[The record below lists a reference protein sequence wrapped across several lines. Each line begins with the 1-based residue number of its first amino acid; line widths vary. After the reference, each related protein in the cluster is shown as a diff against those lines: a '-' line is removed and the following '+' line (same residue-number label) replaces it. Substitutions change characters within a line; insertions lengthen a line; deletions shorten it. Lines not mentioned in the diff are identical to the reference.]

1 MTARRGLVLAVVA
14 LAMTV
19 IGGWGPALLLAVGVL
34 DPADQVTTLRVLL
47 VGSAIALLGFI
58 PLLLAA
64 LALVGRAPQPAWLLR
79 LAIALLL
86 VRPVVVV
93 LEAIASPVALVPQP
107 LTLPIFL
114 TTAVAAGVAA
124 ISVLPTTGPAR
135 RPERIAVVGVA
146 VAALVG
152 LALFGYTGAI
162 VPIAAIGLVIALA
175 LRIRRDREHAEVDA
189 IDDAEPTDESDSG
202 AGGAPGR

>member
-1 MTARRGLVLAVVA
+1 MTARRGLVLGVVA
-14 LAMTV
+14 LAMTA
-19 IGGWGPALLLAVGVL
+19 IGGWGPTLLLAAGVL
-34 DPADQVTTLRVLL
+34 DPADQLTTLRVLL
-47 VGSAIALLGFI
+47 AGSAIALLGFI

-86 VRPVVVV
+86 VRPLVVA
-93 LEAIASPVALVPQP
+93 LEALASPTVLVPQP
-107 LTLPIFL
+107 LTLPVFL

-135 RPERIAVVGVA
+135 RPERVAVVGIA

-175 LRIRRDREHAEVDA
+175 LRIRRDREQAEHDA
-189 IDDAEPTDESDSG
+189 IDHAGSGTGADTDDDGPE
-202 AGGAPGR
+202 R

>member
-14 LAMTV
+14 LAMTA
-19 IGGWGPALLLAVGVL
+19 IGGWGPTLLLAVGVL

-47 VGSAIALLGFI
+47 AVSAIALLGFI

-64 LALVGRAPQPAWLLR
+64 LALVGRPAQPAWLLR

-93 LEAIASPVALVPQP
+93 LEAIASPIALVPQP

-175 LRIRRDREHAEVDA
+175 LRIRRDREQAEVDA
-189 IDDAEPTDESDSG
+189 IDDAEPTDEGDSG
-202 AGGAPGR
+202 TGGAPGR